1 METTTTNQEYT
12 KHIAY
17 TLGYVATACFTL
29 QYIPQLILNH
39 RRKTVKGFSGAS
51 VIIKLLGACFL
62 AVNSMFTGEPMPVIV
77 YGIFNVIQY
86 LGLVFQF
93 AMLSGDKIW
102 MLWSFF
108 PLVPYAMDSVVPI
121 SIAITN
127 LIKPVSQ
134 VVSHIPQLQECVR
147 IKSTQGVSLVSQYLN
162 LMGGIA
168 GLLMLLLVPP
178 QSILTYLLYINSM
191 LQAVTLFYLAVQY
204 DGYTRL
210 ISEFDGMLFRMLPSR
225 YVPFSHPTSE
235 HDDSDRPDEGDDGR
249 RDSEKSH
256 GGDNDDDRNHK
267 YVHRSKR
274 KQTIEERV

>member
-1 METTTTNQEYT
+1 MRLSLLKTHLFFLSISF
-12 KHIAY
+12 HIIFY
-17 TLGYVATACFTL
+17 ISKRYFNIYHTAT
-29 QYIPQLILNH
+29 III
-39 RRKTVKGFSGAS
+39 TVRSS
-51 VIIKLLGACFL
+51 H
-62 AVNSMFTGEPMPVIV
+62 S
-77 YGIFNVIQY
+77 Y
-86 LGLVFQF
+86 
-93 AMLSGDKIW
+93 
-102 MLWSFF
+102 
-108 PLVPYAMDSVVPI
+108 PI
-121 SIAITN
+121 Y
-127 LIKPVSQ
+127 PFEV
-134 VVSHIPQLQECVR
+134 
-147 IKSTQGVSLVSQYLN
+147 
-162 LMGGIA
+162 
-168 GLLMLLLVPP
+168 LLLVPP